1 MRIVIDPGHGGSDP
15 GAVCGNLREAD
26 LTLKLAKL
34 MVEKVAP
41 PATII
46 LTRREDQ
53 DVSLSE
59 RVRIA
64 NYHNA
69 DLFLSLHFNAGGGR
83 GFESYVYPSA
93 PPLTR
98 YYRQILHAAAT
109 GFLLPQGTRDRGGKE
124 APFYVL
130 RYTRMPAVLLEC
142 LFLDH
147 PEDARLLSQ
156 DGFLEALATAI
167 AQGISVLRREKEL
180 LRKFLG

>member
-1 MRIVIDPGHGGSDP
+1 MRIVIDPGHGGNDP
-15 GAVCGNLREAD
+15 GAVYGNLREAD
-26 LTLKLAKL
+26 LTLRLARL
-34 MVEKVAP
+34 IAERVAP

-46 LTRREDQ
+46 LTRGENR
-53 DVSLSE
+53 DVSLNE

-64 NYHNA
+64 NRHNV

-83 GFESYVYPSA
+83 GFESYVHPSA
-93 PPLTR
+93 PSLTR

-124 APFYVL
+124 ADFYVL

-147 PEDARLLSQ
+147 PEDARCLTRV
-156 DGFLEALATAI
+156 GFLEALATAI
-167 AQGISVLRREKEL
+167 AQGINVVRQEREL